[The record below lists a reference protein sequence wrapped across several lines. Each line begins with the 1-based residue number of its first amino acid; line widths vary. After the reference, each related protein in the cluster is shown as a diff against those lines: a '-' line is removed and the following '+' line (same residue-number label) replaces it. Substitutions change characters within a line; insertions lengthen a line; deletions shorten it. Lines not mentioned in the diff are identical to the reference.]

1 MFIYNTFQKAN
12 NKGADQTA
20 WMRRLICALVVRQ
33 PPKTGAHIITFSF
46 EYMQILMLQ
55 KQPIVKQNQSSCEII
70 NKGSTC
76 FTSPFSIFN
85 VCIKY
90 KYDVIQLLGHCLH

>member
-20 WMRRLICALVVRQ
+20 RMRRLICTLVVRQ
-33 PPKTGAHIITFSF
+33 PPKTGAHIITLSF

-76 FTSPFSIFN
+76 FTSPSSIFN
-85 VCIKY
+85 VCMKRE
-90 KYDVIQLLGHCLH
+90 YDVIQLLGHCIH